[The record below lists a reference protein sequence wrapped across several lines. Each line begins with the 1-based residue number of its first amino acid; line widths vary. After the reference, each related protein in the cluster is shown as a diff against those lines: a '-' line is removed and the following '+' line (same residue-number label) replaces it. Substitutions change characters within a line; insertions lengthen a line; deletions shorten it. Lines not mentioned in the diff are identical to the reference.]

1 MNSLM
6 LYLLQVAICHT
17 VFYLLYRTLYSNLAY
32 FNFSRIYLL
41 SATVIS
47 FIIPLLSIGVWQPS
61 DHALGSSLSF
71 LALISQGS
79 VTAVRSETTDL
90 AVSPY
95 DLVDLLF
102 PALLTIYLIGCLFVS
117 YKLLR
122 SLWKIHML
130 IKSNEMV
137 REEDYRIVR
146 LKNGPAFFSF
156 MTCIFINENKN
167 SLKQDEYNT
176 VLLHE
181 QAHIRQKHSY
191 DLLLMEIAGVVCWF
205 NPFVKKLKTS
215 LCQVHEYLADKAVM
229 NTKQDPDAYSKLI
242 IRLSHHY
249 EAERFVHPFSVA
261 DLKRRINMLYIQ
273 KQSKMKAVRF
283 VAIIPLL
290 ALLMMAF
297 SFTER
302 SEQGQQQTNVSEQK
316 LIVAGINWEG
326 NRVFTDEYLTDI
338 LAIKPGDIY
347 DKKQLEKNLSFNPKR
362 QDIGGLYMDL
372 GYAYFRIDT
381 EEVVAE
387 NKVVLNM
394 KIQEGDVAY
403 INDII
408 IKGNSSITTAEIL
421 KMIEFEKGDKFSR
434 SKLIQSQ
441 ENLKKS
447 KLFKEDKVDLN
458 MQPLEDLSKI
468 NIEFTVEE
476 K

>member
-1 MNSLM
+1 MKTLM

-17 VFYLLYRTLYSNLAY
+17 VFYFLYRTLYSNLAY

-61 DHALGSSLSF
+61 DHELGWSLF
-71 LALISQGS
+71 FSQGG
-79 VTAVRSETTDL
+79 VTQVRSETPDV
-90 AVSPY
+90 AASPF

-102 PALLTIYLIGCLFVS
+102 PTLLTIYLTGCLFVS

-122 SLWKIHML
+122 SLWKIHLL

-137 REEDYRIVR
+137 REEDYQIVR

-156 MTCIFINENKN
+156 MTCIFINEKKN
-167 SLKQDEYNT
+167 SLQQDEYNT

-205 NPFVKKLKTS
+205 NPFLKKLKTS

-249 EAERFVHPFSVA
+249 ETERFVHPFSVT

-273 KQSKMKAVRF
+273 KQSKMKTVRF

-290 ALLMMAF
+290 ALLMMVF

-302 SEQGQQQTNVSEQK
+302 SERGQQQTNVSEQK
-316 LIVAGINWEG
+316 LIVAAINWEG
-326 NRVFTDEYLTDI
+326 NKVFTDEYLSDV

-347 DKKQLEKNLSFNPKR
+347 DKKQVERNLSFNPKR
-362 QDIGGLYMDL
+362 QDIAGLYMDL
-372 GYAYFRIDT
+372 GYVYFRIEP

-394 KIQEGDVAY
+394 KIHEGDVAY
-403 INDII
+403 FNDII

-458 MQPLEDLSKI
+458 MLPLEDQSKI

>member
-1 MNSLM
+1 
-6 LYLLQVAICHT
+6 
-17 VFYLLYRTLYSNLAY
+17 
-32 FNFSRIYLL
+32 
-41 SATVIS
+41 VIS

-61 DHALGSSLSF
+61 DHGLGWSLF
-71 LALISQGS
+71 FSQGS
-79 VTAVRSETTDL
+79 VTAVRPETTDL
-90 AVSPY
+90 AASPY
-95 DLVDLLF
+95 DLVDLLIF
-102 PALLTIYLIGCLFVS
+102 SGLTIYLIGCLFVS

-130 IKSNEMV
+130 IKGNEIV

-167 SLKQDEYNT
+167 SLKQEEYNT

-191 DLLLMEIAGVVCWF
+191 DLLLMEIACVFCWF
-205 NPFVKKLKTS
+205 NPFLKKLKTS

-229 NTKQDPDAYSKLI
+229 NTKLDPDAYSKLI

-261 DLKRRINMLYIQ
+261 DLKRRINMLYLK

-290 ALLMMAF
+290 ALLVMAF

-302 SEQGQQQTNVSEQK
+302 SEQGQQTNVSEQK
-316 LIVAGINWEG
+316 LIVSAINWEG

-338 LAIKPGDIY
+338 LGIKPGDIY
-347 DKKQLEKNLSFNPKR
+347 DKQQVGKNLPFNPER
-362 QDIGGLYMDL
+362 QDISSLYMDL
-372 GYAYFRIDT
+372 GYVFFNIQP
-381 EEVVAE
+381 EEVVTE
-387 NKVVLNM
+387 NNVVLNM
-394 KIQEGDVAY
+394 KIHEGDVAY

-408 IKGNSSITTAEIL
+408 IKGNSSTTTAEIL
-421 KMIEFEKGDKFSR
+421 KMIAFEKGDKFSR
-434 SKLIQSQ
+434 SKLLQSQ

-447 KLFKEDKVDLN
+447 KLFKADKVDLN
-458 MQPLEDLSKI
+458 IQPLEDLSKI

>member
-1 MNSLM
+1 M

-61 DHALGSSLSF
+61 DHALGSSLFF
-71 LALISQGS
+71 LALISQRG
-79 VTAVRSETTDL
+79 VTPVRSETTDL

-95 DLVDLLF
+95 DLVDLLIF
-102 PALLTIYLIGCLFVS
+102 SGLTIYLIGCLFVS

-137 REEDYRIVR
+137 REKDYRIVR
-146 LKNGPAFFSF
+146 LKKGPAFFSF

-261 DLKRRINMLYIQ
+261 DLKRRINMLHIQ

-290 ALLMMAF
+290 ALMMMVF

-302 SEQGQQQTNVSEQK
+302 SEQGQQTNVSEQK
-316 LIVAGINWEG
+316 LILAAINWEG
-326 NRVFTDEYLTDI
+326 NRVFTDEYLSDI

-347 DKKQLEKNLSFNPKR
+347 DKKQVERNLSFNPKR

-372 GYAYFRIDT
+372 GYVYFRIEP

-394 KIQEGDVAY
+394 KIHEGDVAY
-403 INDII
+403 INDIT

-434 SKLIQSQ
+434 SKLFQSK
-441 ENLKKS
+441 ENLNKS
-447 KLFKEDKVDLN
+447 KLFKADKVALN
-458 MQPLEDLSKI
+458 IQPLEDQSKI

>member
-1 MNSLM
+1 MNALM

-17 VFYLLYRTLYSNLAY
+17 VFYLLYRTLYANLAY

-47 FIIPLLSIGVWQPS
+47 FIIPLLSIGIWQPS
-61 DHALGSSLSF
+61 DNGLGWSLF
-71 LALISQGS
+71 FSQGG
-79 VTAVRSETTDL
+79 VAQVRSETTDL
-90 AVSPY
+90 AASPY
-95 DLVDLLF
+95 ELVDLLF

-130 IKSNEMV
+130 IKNNAIV

-156 MTCIFINENKN
+156 MACIFINENKN

-205 NPFVKKLKTS
+205 NPFLKKLKTS

-249 EAERFVHPFSVA
+249 EAERFVHPFSVT

-273 KQSKMKAVRF
+273 KQSKMKTVRF

-290 ALLMMAF
+290 AVLMMVF

-302 SEQGQQQTNVSEQK
+302 SERGQQQTNVSEQK
-316 LIVAGINWEG
+316 LIVAAINWEG
-326 NRVFTDEYLTDI
+326 NRVFTDEYLSDV

-347 DKKQLEKNLSFNPKR
+347 DKKQVERNLSFNPKR
-362 QDIGGLYMDL
+362 QDIAGLYMDL
-372 GYAYFRIDT
+372 GYVYFRIEP

-394 KIQEGDVAY
+394 KIHEGDVAY
-403 INDII
+403 FNDII

-447 KLFKEDKVDLN
+447 MLFKEDKVVLN
-458 MQPLEDLSKI
+458 MLPLEDQSKI

>member
-1 MNSLM
+1 M
-6 LYLLQVAICHT
+6 
-17 VFYLLYRTLYSNLAY
+17 
-32 FNFSRIYLL
+32 
-41 SATVIS
+41 
-47 FIIPLLSIGVWQPS
+47 
-61 DHALGSSLSF
+61 
-71 LALISQGS
+71 
-79 VTAVRSETTDL
+79 
-90 AVSPY
+90 
-95 DLVDLLF
+95 
-102 PALLTIYLIGCLFVS
+102 
-117 YKLLR
+117 
-122 SLWKIHML
+122 
-130 IKSNEMV
+130 
-137 REEDYRIVR
+137 
-146 LKNGPAFFSF
+146 
-156 MTCIFINENKN
+156 
-167 SLKQDEYNT
+167 
-176 VLLHE
+176 
-181 QAHIRQKHSY
+181 
-191 DLLLMEIAGVVCWF
+191 
-205 NPFVKKLKTS
+205 
-215 LCQVHEYLADKAVM
+215 
-229 NTKQDPDAYSKLI
+229 
-242 IRLSHHY
+242 
-249 EAERFVHPFSVA
+249 
-261 DLKRRINMLYIQ
+261 
-273 KQSKMKAVRF
+273 RF

-347 DKKQLEKNLSFNPKR
+347 DKNQLEKNLSFNPKR

-458 MQPLEDLSKI
+458 IQPLEDLSKI

>member
-1 MNSLM
+1 MKSLM

-47 FIIPLLSIGVWQPS
+47 FIIPVLSIGVWQPS
-61 DHALGSSLSF
+61 DHLLGSSLSF

-79 VTAVRSETTDL
+79 VTAVRPETTDL
-90 AVSPY
+90 AISPY

-156 MTCIFINENKN
+156 MTCIFINEKKN

-347 DKKQLEKNLSFNPKR
+347 DKKQLESNLSFNPKR

-408 IKGNSSITTAEIL
+408 IKGNSSITTTEIL

-447 KLFKEDKVDLN
+447 KLFKADKVALN
-458 MQPLEDLSKI
+458 IQPLEDQSKI

>member
-1 MNSLM
+1 MKSLM

-17 VFYLLYRTLYSNLAY
+17 VFYLLYRTLYSNLSY
-32 FNFSRIYLL
+32 FNFNRIYLL
-41 SATVIS
+41 SVTVIS
-47 FIIPLLSIGVWQPS
+47 FIIPLLSIGVWHPS
-61 DHALGSSLSF
+61 DHALGSSLSL
-71 LALISQGS
+71 LALISQGGA
-79 VTAVRSETTDL
+79 TPVRSETTDI
-90 AVSPY
+90 AVSHY

-117 YKLLR
+117 YKFLR
-122 SLWKIHML
+122 SLWKIHLL
-130 IKSNEMV
+130 IKNNQMV
-137 REEDYRIVR
+137 HEEDYRIVR

-156 MTCIFINENKN
+156 MTCIFINESKN

-205 NPFVKKLKTS
+205 NPFLKKLKTS

-242 IRLSHHY
+242 LQLAHHY
-249 EAERFVHPFSVA
+249 GAERFVHPFSVA
-261 DLKRRINMLYIQ
+261 NLKRRINMLYTQ

-302 SEQGQQQTNVSEQK
+302 SEQGQQTDVSEQK
-316 LIVAGINWEG
+316 LIIAAINWEG
-326 NRVFTDEYLTDI
+326 NRVFTDEYLSDI

-347 DKKQLEKNLSFNPKR
+347 DKKQVERNLSFDPKR

-372 GYAYFRIDT
+372 GYVYFRLEP

-394 KIQEGDVAY
+394 KIHEGDVAY

-421 KMIEFEKGDKFSR
+421 KMVEFEKGDKFSR
-434 SKLIQSQ
+434 SKLLQSQ

-447 KLFKEDKVDLN
+447 KLFKADKVDLN
-458 MQPLEDLSKI
+458 IQPLENQSKI
-468 NIEFTVEE
+468 NIEFIVEE

>member
-79 VTAVRSETTDL
+79 VTPVRSETTDL

-372 GYAYFRIDT
+372 GYAYFRIDP

-458 MQPLEDLSKI
+458 IQPLEDLSKI

>member
-17 VFYLLYRTLYSNLAY
+17 VFYLLYRGLYSNLAY
-32 FNFSRIYLL
+32 FDFNRIYLL
-41 SATVIS
+41 SATAIS

-61 DHALGSSLSF
+61 DHALGSSLFF
-71 LALISQGS
+71 LALIGQGG
-79 VTAVRSETTDL
+79 VTPVRSETTDP

-95 DLVDLLF
+95 ALVDLLF

-156 MTCIFINENKN
+156 MTYIFINENKN

-181 QAHIRQKHSY
+181 QVHIRQKHSY
-191 DLLLMEIAGVVCWF
+191 DLLLMEVAGVVCWF
-205 NPFVKKLKTS
+205 NPFLTKLKSS

-249 EAERFVHPFSVA
+249 EAERFVHPFSVT

-290 ALLMMAF
+290 AVLMMVF

-302 SEQGQQQTNVSEQK
+302 SERGKQQTNVSEQK
-316 LIVAGINWEG
+316 LIVSAINWEG
-326 NRVFTDEYLTDI
+326 NRVFTDEYLSDI

-347 DKKQLEKNLSFNPKR
+347 DKKQVERNLSFNPKR
-362 QDIGGLYMDL
+362 QDIAGLYMDL
-372 GYAYFRIDT
+372 GYVYFRIEP

-394 KIQEGDVAY
+394 KIHEGDVAY
-403 INDII
+403 FNDII
-408 IKGNSSITTAEIL
+408 IKGNSSITSAEIL
-421 KMIEFEKGDKFSR
+421 KMIEFEKGVKFSR

-447 KLFKEDKVDLN
+447 KLFKADKVDLN
-458 MQPLEDLSKI
+458 ILPLEDPSKI

>member
-1 MNSLM
+1 MNAII

-17 VFYLLYRTLYSNLAY
+17 VFYLLYRALYSNLTY
-32 FNFSRIYLL
+32 FDFSRIYLL

-47 FIIPLLSIGVWQPS
+47 FIIPLLRIGVWQPS
-61 DHALGSSLSF
+61 DHALGASLSF
-71 LALISQGS
+71 LALISQGNG
-79 VTAVRSETTDL
+79 TAVRSETTDL
-90 AVSPY
+90 AVSPH

-156 MTCIFINENKN
+156 MTCIFINENKH

-181 QAHIRQKHSY
+181 LAHIRQKHSY
-191 DLLLMEIAGVVCWF
+191 DLLLMEIAGIVCWF
-205 NPFVKKLKTS
+205 NPFLKKLKTS

-229 NTKQDPDAYSKLI
+229 NTMQDPDAYSKLI
-242 IRLSHHY
+242 VRLSHHY

-261 DLKRRINMLYIQ
+261 DLKRRINMLYIK
-273 KQSKMKAVRF
+273 KQNKMKAVRF

-290 ALLMMAF
+290 ALLMTVF

-302 SEQGQQQTNVSEQK
+302 SEQGQLTNVSEQK
-316 LIVAGINWEG
+316 LIVAGITWEG

-347 DKKQLEKNLSFNPKR
+347 DKKQLERNLSYNPKR

-372 GYAYFRIDT
+372 GYVFFRIDT
-381 EEVVAE
+381 EEVVTE
-387 NKVVLNM
+387 NKVMLNM
-394 KIQEGDVAY
+394 KIHEGDVAY

-408 IKGNSSITTAEIL
+408 VKGNSSITTAEIL
-421 KMIEFEKGDKFSR
+421 KMIELEKGDKFSR

-447 KLFKEDKVDLN
+447 KLFKEDKVGLN
-458 MQPLEDLSKI
+458 MQPLEDLRKI

>member
-1 MNSLM
+1 MNAFI

-17 VFYLLYRTLYSNLAY
+17 VFYLLYRALYSNLAY

-61 DHALGSSLSF
+61 DHSFGSGLFF
-71 LALISQGS
+71 LTLINQGG
-79 VTAVRSETTDL
+79 VTPVGSETTHL
-90 AVSPY
+90 PASSY
-95 DLVDLLF
+95 GLIDLLS

-130 IKSNEMV
+130 IKTNEMV
-137 REEDYRIVR
+137 REEGYRIVR

-167 SLKQDEYNT
+167 SLKQDEYST

-181 QAHIRQKHSY
+181 QAHISQKHSY

-205 NPFVKKLKTS
+205 NPFLKKLKTS

-249 EAERFVHPFSVA
+249 QAERFVHPFSVA
-261 DLKRRINMLYIQ
+261 DLKRRINMLYLK

-290 ALLMMAF
+290 ALLMVAF

-302 SEQGQQQTNVSEQK
+302 SEPDQQQTNVSEQK
-316 LIVAGINWEG
+316 LIVAAINWQG

-347 DKKQLEKNLSFNPKR
+347 DKKQVERNLSFNPKR
-362 QDIGGLYMDL
+362 QDIAGLYMDL
-372 GYAYFRIDT
+372 GYVYFSIEP
-381 EEVVAE
+381 EEVVTE

-394 KIQEGDVAY
+394 KIREGDVAY
-403 INDII
+403 FNDII
-408 IKGNSSITTAEIL
+408 IKGNSSVKTAEIL
-421 KMIEFEKGDKFSR
+421 KMIAFEKGDKFSR
-434 SKLIQSQ
+434 SKFIQTQ

-447 KLFKEDKVDLN
+447 KLFKAEKVDLN
-458 MQPLEDLSKI
+458 IQPLEDQSKI
-468 NIEFTVEE
+468 NIELTVEE

>member
-1 MNSLM
+1 MKSLM

-17 VFYLLYRTLYSNLAY
+17 VFYLLYRALYSNLSY

-47 FIIPLLSIGVWQPS
+47 FIIPILSIGVWQPS
-61 DHALGSSLSF
+61 DHAVGSSLSF
-71 LALISQGS
+71 LALISQGG
-79 VTAVRSETTDL
+79 VTAVTSETTDVAL
-90 AVSPY
+90 SHY
-95 DLVDLLF
+95 DFVDLLF
-102 PALLTIYLIGCLFVS
+102 LVLLTIYVIGCLFVS

-130 IKSNEMV
+130 IKNNEIV
-137 REEDYRIVR
+137 REEDYLIVR

-191 DLLLMEIAGVVCWF
+191 DLLLMEIAGIVCWF
-205 NPFVKKLKTS
+205 NPFLKKLKTS

-229 NTKQDPDAYSKLI
+229 NTKHDPDAYSKLI

-249 EAERFVHPFSVA
+249 EAERFGHPFSVA
-261 DLKRRINMLYIQ
+261 DLKRRINMLYIK

-302 SEQGQQQTNVSEQK
+302 SEQGQQQPNVPQQK

-338 LAIKPGDIY
+338 LAIRPGDIY
-347 DKKQLEKNLSFNPKR
+347 NKKQLEGNLSFNPKR
-362 QDIGGLYMDL
+362 QDISGLYMDL
-372 GYAYFRIDT
+372 GYIYFRLDP
-381 EEVVAE
+381 EEVVTD
-387 NKVVLNM
+387 NQVVLNM

-403 INDII
+403 FNDII
-408 IKGNSSITTAEIL
+408 IKGNSSIATTQIL

-441 ENLKKS
+441 ENLKES
-447 KLFKEDKVDLN
+447 KLFKADKVNLN
-458 MQPLEDLSKI
+458 IQPQEDQSKV

>member
-1 MNSLM
+1 MNALI
-6 LYLLQVAICHT
+6 LYLFQVAICHT
-17 VFYLLYRTLYSNLAY
+17 VFYLLYRLLYSNLPY

-47 FIIPLLSIGVWQPS
+47 FIIPLLNIGVWQPS
-61 DHALGSSLSF
+61 EDSFGLSLF
-71 LALISQGS
+71 FSQGS
-79 VTAVRSETTDL
+79 VTPVRSETTGL
-90 AVSPY
+90 AASRY
-95 DLVDLLF
+95 DLVNLLF
-102 PALLTIYLIGCLFVS
+102 PALLMIYLIGCLVVS

-130 IKSNEMV
+130 IKNNEVV
-137 REEDYRIVR
+137 REEDYGIVR
-146 LKNGPAFFSF
+146 IKKGPAFFSF

-181 QAHIRQKHSY
+181 QAHIRQRHSY

-205 NPFVKKLKTS
+205 NPFLKKLKTS
-215 LCQVHEYLADKAVM
+215 LCQVHEYLADEAVM
-229 NTKQDPDAYSKLI
+229 NSKQDPDAYSKLI
-242 IRLSHHY
+242 VRLSHHN
-249 EAERFVHPFSVA
+249 EAEQFVHPFSVA
-261 DLKRRINMLYIQ
+261 DLKKRINMLYIQ
-273 KQSKMKAVRF
+273 KQNKMKAVRF
-283 VAIIPLL
+283 VAVIPLL

-316 LIVAGINWEG
+316 LIIAAINWDG

-347 DKKQLEKNLSFNPKR
+347 DKKQLERNLSFNPRR
-362 QDIGGLYMDL
+362 QDISGLYMDL
-372 GYAYFRIDT
+372 GYVYFRLEP

-394 KIQEGDVAY
+394 KIHEGDVAY
-403 INDII
+403 INDITV
-408 IKGNSSITTAEIL
+408 KGNSSITTAEIL

-434 SKLIQSQ
+434 SKLLQSQ

-447 KLFKEDKVDLN
+447 KLFKPDKIDLN
-458 MQPLEDLSKI
+458 IQPLADQSKI

>member
-1 MNSLM
+1 MKSLI

-32 FNFSRIYLL
+32 FNFSRVYLL

-61 DHALGSSLSF
+61 DHVLGSSLSF
-71 LALISQGS
+71 LALISQGG
-79 VTAVRSETTDL
+79 VTPVRSETTDL
-90 AVSPY
+90 AVSRY
-95 DLVDLLF
+95 DLVDVLF
-102 PALLTIYLIGCLFVS
+102 PALLTIYLIGCLFVL

-122 SLWKIHML
+122 SLWKIYTL
-130 IKSNEMV
+130 IKNNEIV

-156 MTCIFINENKN
+156 MTCIFINEKKN

-205 NPFVKKLKTS
+205 NPFLRKLKTS

-229 NTKQDPDAYSKLI
+229 NTNQDPDAYSKLI

-249 EAERFVHPFSVA
+249 EAERFAHPFSVA

-290 ALLMMAF
+290 ALLIMAF

-302 SEQGQQQTNVSEQK
+302 SEQVQQQTNVSEQK
-316 LIVAGINWEG
+316 LILAGINWEG

-347 DKKQLEKNLSFNPKR
+347 DKKQVERNLSFNPER
-362 QDIGGLYMDL
+362 QDIAGLYMDL
-372 GYAYFRIDT
+372 GYVYFRIEP
-381 EEVVAE
+381 EEVVTE

-394 KIQEGDVAY
+394 KIHEGDVAY
-403 INDII
+403 IKDIT

-447 KLFKEDKVDLN
+447 KLFKADKVDLN
-458 MQPLEDLSKI
+458 IQPQEDLSKI

>member
-1 MNSLM
+1 MNALI

-17 VFYLLYRTLYSNLAY
+17 VFYLLYRALYSNLTNFD
-32 FNFSRIYLL
+32 FNRIYLL

-61 DHALGSSLSF
+61 DHALGASLFF
-71 LALISQGS
+71 LTLIGQGG
-79 VTAVRSETTDL
+79 VTQMRSENTDL
-90 AVSPY
+90 AVSSY

-122 SLWKIHML
+122 SLWKIRML
-130 IKSNEMV
+130 IKHNEMV
-137 REEDYRIVR
+137 REKDYRIVH

-181 QAHIRQKHSY
+181 LAHVRQKHSY
-191 DLLLMEIAGVVCWF
+191 DLLLMEIAGVACWF
-205 NPFVKKLKTS
+205 NPFLKKLKTS

-242 IRLSHHY
+242 VRLSHHY
-249 EAERFVHPFSVA
+249 GTERFVHSFSVA
-261 DLKRRINMLYIQ
+261 DLKKRINMLYTQ
-273 KQSKMKAVRF
+273 KQSKMKAMRF
-283 VAIIPLL
+283 VAIIPLV
-290 ALLMMAF
+290 ALLVMAF

-302 SEQGQQQTNVSEQK
+302 SEQGQQTNVSEQK
-316 LIVAGINWEG
+316 LILAAINWEG
-326 NRVFTDEYLTDI
+326 NRVFTDEYLSDI

-347 DKKQLEKNLSFNPKR
+347 DKKQVEKNLSFNPKR
-362 QDIGGLYMDL
+362 QDISGLYMDL
-372 GYAYFRIDT
+372 GYVYFRLEP
-381 EEVVAE
+381 EEVVTG
-387 NKVVLNM
+387 NKVVLNV
-394 KIQEGDVAY
+394 KIHEGDVAY
-403 INDII
+403 INEIAV
-408 IKGNSSITTAEIL
+408 KGNSSIPTAEIL

-434 SKLIQSQ
+434 SKIFQSQ

-447 KLFKEDKVDLN
+447 KLFKEDKIGLN
-458 MQPLEDLSKI
+458 MQPQEDLGKI
-468 NIEFTVEE
+468 NIEFIVEE

>member
-1 MNSLM
+1 MKALIF
-6 LYLLQVAICHT
+6 YLLQVAVCHT
-17 VFYLLYRTLYSNLAY
+17 VFYLVYRTLYSNLAY

-71 LALISQGS
+71 LSFINQGG
-79 VTAVRSETTDL
+79 VTPVRAETT
-90 AVSPY
+90 APASGY

-102 PALLTIYLIGCLFVS
+102 PALLTVYLMGCLFVS

-130 IKSNEMV
+130 IKNNGIV

-146 LKNGPAFFSF
+146 VKNGPAFFSF

-167 SLKQDEYNT
+167 SLKQDEYKT

-205 NPFVKKLKTS
+205 NPFLKKLKTS

-229 NTKQDPDAYSKLI
+229 NTNQDPDAYSKLI
-242 IRLSHHY
+242 VRLSHHY
-249 EAERFVHPFSVA
+249 EAERFVHPFSIA
-261 DLKRRINMLYIQ
+261 DLKTRINMLHIQ
-273 KQSKMKAVRF
+273 KQNKMKAVRL
-283 VAIIPLL
+283 VATIPLL

-302 SEQGQQQTNVSEQK
+302 SEHGQPQTNVSEQK

-326 NRVFTDEYLTDI
+326 NRVFTDEYLTGI
-338 LAIKPGDIY
+338 LAIKPGDVY
-347 DKKQLEKNLSFNPKR
+347 DKKQLENNLSFNPKR
-362 QDIGGLYMDL
+362 QDIAGLYMDL
-372 GYAYFRIDT
+372 GYIYFRLEP
-381 EEVVAE
+381 EEVVTE

-403 INDII
+403 FNDII

-421 KMIEFEKGDKFSR
+421 KMFEFEKGDKFSR

-447 KLFKEDKVDLN
+447 KLFKADKVDFN
-458 MQPLEDLSKI
+458 IQPLEDQSKI
-468 NIEFTVEE
+468 NIEFTVAE

>member
-1 MNSLM
+1 MNALM

-17 VFYLLYRTLYSNLAY
+17 FFYLLYRTLYSNLPY

-61 DHALGSSLSF
+61 DHGLGLSLF
-71 LALISQGS
+71 FSQGGA
-79 VTAVRSETTDL
+79 TPVRSETTGL
-90 AVSPY
+90 AVSHY
-95 DLVDLLF
+95 DMVDLLIF
-102 PALLTIYLIGCLFVS
+102 SGLTIYLIGCLFVS

-122 SLWKIHML
+122 SLWKSHML
-130 IKSNEMV
+130 IKSNEKV
-137 REEDYRIVR
+137 REEDYQIVR
-146 LKNGPAFFSF
+146 KKNGPAFFSF

-181 QAHIRQKHSY
+181 QVHIRQKHSY
-191 DLLLMEIAGVVCWF
+191 DLLVMEIAGVVCWF
-205 NPFVKKLKTS
+205 NPFLKKLKTS

-229 NTKQDPDAYSKLI
+229 NTKQDPDVYSKLI
-242 IRLSHHY
+242 LRLSHHY

-261 DLKRRINMLYIQ
+261 DLKKRINMLYIQ
-273 KQSKMKAVRF
+273 KQTKMKAVRF
-283 VAIIPLL
+283 AAIIPLL
-290 ALLMMAF
+290 ALMMMAF

-302 SEQGQQQTNVSEQK
+302 AEQDQQQTKVSEEK

-347 DKKQLEKNLSFNPKR
+347 DKKQLESNLSFNPKR
-362 QDIGGLYMDL
+362 QDISGLYMDL
-372 GYAYFRIDT
+372 GYAYFSIGTD
-381 EEVVAE
+381 EVVAE

-394 KIQEGDVAY
+394 KIHEGDVAY
-403 INDII
+403 INDIN

-447 KLFKEDKVDLN
+447 KLFKADKVNLN
-458 MQPLEDLSKI
+458 IQPLEDLSKI